1 MKHIAGE
8 TGSEY
13 ISRMTREGKTLGER
27 GRMPWSHVAGLV
39 TADDLRD
46 AVNRGWVRVENVID
60 RPDPNPAGATLEW
73 TTLRIY
79 KSYDQSQGAIWR
91 ATFLGA
97 TLSTTP
103 SEKRTSMALSVGL

>member
-1 MKHIAGE
+1 MGYYYRGREGIQPTQTKGKIMKHIAGE

-46 AVNRGWVRVENVID
+46 AVNRGWVRVENV
-60 RPDPNPAGATLEW
+60 P
-73 TTLRIY
+73 
-79 KSYDQSQGAIWR
+79 WR
-91 ATFLGA
+91 DGKTIKHLVACKVVA
-97 TLSTTP
+97 
-103 SEKRTSMALSVGL
+103 